1 MAKAKSAATLVTP
14 KVAKITKSDIANAIL
29 AQSDEVKVGL
39 LSVAVN
45 SDTLNKLTKDSLIE
59 IVNVVNPKFEVLKKT
74 TKGEIIP
81 VIMKTPDES
90 LSRLSSS
97 FFTESN
103 LMKQT
108 KDVLEG
114 IIATAGELI
123 AESAPTDE
131 TTADETTAETTAT
144 EVATATEE
152 VATPTDVV
160 ITDESVEEIA
170 PAAETTATEEATE
183 TTEA

>member
-1 MAKAKSAATLVTP
+1 MAVTTKAKSAATTVVVTP

-45 SDTLNKLTKDSLIE
+45 SDSLNKLTKESLIE

-81 VIMKTPDES
+81 VIMKTSDES

-114 IIATAGELI
+114 IIAKAGEI
-123 AESAPTDE
+123 ISE
-131 TTADETTAETTAT
+131 TS
-144 EVATATEE
+144 TEE
-152 VATPTDVV
+152 TPTDAV

-170 PAAETTATEEATE
+170 PAAETEATE
-183 TTEA
+183 ATEA

>member
-1 MAKAKSAATLVTP
+1 MAVTAKAKSAATTVVVTP
-14 KVAKITKSDIANAIL
+14 KVAKITKSDITNAIL

-39 LSVAVN
+39 MNVAVVN
-45 SDTLNKLTKDSLIE
+45 SENLNKFTKDALVE
-59 IVNVVNPKFEVLKKT
+59 IVKVANPKFEVLKKT

-81 VIMKTPDES
+81 VIMKAEEKVLPN
-90 LSRLSSS
+90 LAKVIL
-97 FFTESN
+97 TEDN
-103 LMKQT
+103 LMKLT

-131 TTADETTAETTAT
+131 TPAAE
-144 EVATATEE
+144 TATEE
-152 VATPTDVV
+152 ATPTDAV

-170 PAAETTATEEATE
+170 PAAETEATE
-183 TTEA
+183 ATEA

>member
-1 MAKAKSAATLVTP
+1 MAKAKSAATTVVVTP

-45 SDTLNKLTKDSLIE
+45 SDSLNKLTKESLIE

-81 VIMKTPDES
+81 VIMKTSDES

-114 IIATAGELI
+114 IIAKAGEI
-123 AESAPTDE
+123 ISE
-131 TTADETTAETTAT
+131 TS
-144 EVATATEE
+144 TEE
-152 VATPTDVV
+152 TPTDAV

-170 PAAETTATEEATE
+170 PAAETEATE
-183 TTEA
+183 ATEA

>member
-1 MAKAKSAATLVTP
+1 MAVTAKAKSAATTVVVTP

-39 LSVAVN
+39 MNVAVVN
-45 SDTLNKLTKDSLIE
+45 SENLNKFTKDALVE
-59 IVNVVNPKFEVLKKT
+59 IVKVANPKFEVLKKT

-81 VIMKTPDES
+81 VIMKAEEKVLPN
-90 LSRLSSS
+90 LAKVIL
-97 FFTESN
+97 TEDN
-103 LMKQT
+103 LMKLT

-123 AESAPTDE
+123 AELAPTEE
-131 TTADETTAETTAT
+131 TPAAETTST
-144 EVATATEE
+144 EETPAETATEE
-152 VATPTDVV
+152 ATPTDAV

-170 PAAETTATEEATE
+170 PAAETEATE
-183 TTEA
+183 ATEA

>member
-39 LSVAVN
+39 MNVAVVN
-45 SDTLNKLTKDSLIE
+45 SENLNKFTKDALVD
-59 IVNVVNPKFEVLKKT
+59 IVKVANPKFEVLKKT

-81 VIMKTPDES
+81 VIMKAEEKVLPN
-90 LSRLSSS
+90 LAKVIL
-97 FFTESN
+97 TEDN
-103 LMKQT
+103 LMKLT

-131 TTADETTAETTAT
+131 TPAETTATAT
-144 EVATATEE
+144 EVATA
-152 VATPTDVV
+152 TDVV

>member
-1 MAKAKSAATLVTP
+1 MAVTTKAKSAATTVVVTP

-45 SDTLNKLTKDSLIE
+45 SDSLNKLTKESLIE

-81 VIMKTPDES
+81 VIMKTSDES

-114 IIATAGELI
+114 IIAKAGEI
-123 AESAPTDE
+123 ISE
-131 TTADETTAETTAT
+131 TS
-144 EVATATEE
+144 TEE
-152 VATPTDVV
+152 TPTEETPTDAV
-160 ITDESVEEIA
+160 ITDESVEVL
-170 PAAETTATEEATE
+170 AEETPTEE
-183 TTEA
+183 TEA

>member
-1 MAKAKSAATLVTP
+1 MAVTAKAKSAATTVVVTP
-14 KVAKITKSDIANAIL
+14 KVAKITKSDITNAIL

-45 SDTLNKLTKDSLIE
+45 SDTLNKLTKESLIE

-81 VIMKTPDES
+81 VIMKTSDES

-114 IIATAGELI
+114 IIAKAGELI
-123 AESAPTDE
+123 AESSPTEE
-131 TTADETTAETTAT
+131 TPAAE
-144 EVATATEE
+144 TATEE
-152 VATPTDVV
+152 ATPTDAV

-170 PAAETTATEEATE
+170 PAAETEATE
-183 TTEA
+183 ATEA

>member
-1 MAKAKSAATLVTP
+1 MAKAKSAATTVVVTP

-45 SDTLNKLTKDSLIE
+45 SDSLNKLTKESLIE

-81 VIMKTPDES
+81 VIMKTSDES

-114 IIATAGELI
+114 IIAKAGEI
-123 AESAPTDE
+123 ISE
-131 TTADETTAETTAT
+131 TS
-144 EVATATEE
+144 TEE
-152 VATPTDVV
+152 TPTDAV

-170 PAAETTATEEATE
+170 PAAETEATEE
-183 TTEA
+183 TEA

>member
-1 MAKAKSAATLVTP
+1 MAVTAKAKSAATTVVVTP

-45 SDTLNKLTKDSLIE
+45 SDTLNKLTKESLIE

-81 VIMKTPDES
+81 VIMKTSDES

-114 IIATAGELI
+114 IIAKAGEI
-123 AESAPTDE
+123 ISE
-131 TTADETTAETTAT
+131 TS
-144 EVATATEE
+144 TEE
-152 VATPTDVV
+152 TPTDAV

-170 PAAETTATEEATE
+170 PAAETEATEE
-183 TTEA
+183 TEA